1 MSKRHLIN
9 IYFFYETAD
18 IDGPPEKK
26 VRSSPT
32 KADLK
37 TTNDEMRKKF
47 KVLQQKIRRQ
57 KKKMKT
63 QTELIDELKER
74 KLLDD
79 DVASMLEE
87 NFSGITAEVMIN
99 QLKNKD
105 RDPRGRRYTSEVKK
119 FALTLD
125 FYSPRAY
132 DYLRK
137 VFALPHRHSLTEWTS
152 SVDCEPGLFADVYN
166 HLKLKVEENPK
177 HSDCVLIC
185 DGMSIQELLKYCQ
198 KLTTMVGYVD
208 YGEGIAVPDPDVVA
222 TEALVFMLVS
232 FRGGWKY
239 PVGYVSVTKLAHM
252 ICIAW

>member
-1 MSKRHLIN
+1 MPEIDSQNHEKSYGTKQ
-9 IYFFYETAD
+9 IYGFRSYSDKNRCQNVILSIYIFSETAD

-119 FALTLD
+119 VCIN
-125 FYSPRAY
+125 
-132 DYLRK
+132 LR
-137 VFALPHRHSLTEWTS
+137 FLLP
-152 SVDCEPGLFADVYN
+152 A
-166 HLKLKVEENPK
+166 
-177 HSDCVLIC
+177 
-185 DGMSIQELLKYCQ
+185 
-198 KLTTMVGYVD
+198 
-208 YGEGIAVPDPDVVA
+208 
-222 TEALVFMLVS
+222 
-232 FRGGWKY
+232 
-239 PVGYVSVTKLAHM
+239 
-252 ICIAW
+252 CI